1 MTTPPSEPYWSP
13 TPPIGDQPY
22 TDVDADGPA
31 PQPAEKHRRWPW
43 VLGIVLALVVGAYLG
58 ASDEDATALAA
69 AERQLADLQL
79 SLDGTQDQLAKVAAE
94 RDAALEDLESVSAD
108 RDTAR
113 ADLTAAEADR
123 DEAIGRAEDAEAAL
137 AANEGARAAA
147 EAAQERAEEDDA
159 EPAEQ
164 FDDGTWV
171 VGADIAA
178 GVYRNES
185 GAGCYWER
193 LSGLSGEFG
202 DIIAN
207 GLPDGPTVVE
217 VVGSDT
223 AFSSQRCGTWTRQ

>member
-1 MTTPPSEPYWSP
+1 MAMPPQGPYLSP

-22 TDVDADGPA
+22 THIGTDGPA
-31 PQPAEKHRRWPW
+31 PKPAHKHRRWPW
-43 VLGIVLALVVGAYLG
+43 ALGIVLALVVGTYLG

-69 AERQLADLQL
+69 AECQLADLHL

-94 RDAALEDLESVSAD
+94 RDGALEDLEIVSAD

-113 ADLTAAEADR
+113 ADLAAAESDR
-123 DEAIGRAEDAEAAL
+123 DDAIGRAEDAEAAL

-147 EAAQERAEEDDA
+147 EAAQDEAEDGA
-159 EPAEQ
+159 QPAEQ

-171 VGADIAA
+171 VGEDIAA
-178 GVYRNES
+178 GVYRNEGGGS
-185 GAGCYWER
+185 CYWER

-217 VVGSDT
+217 IAGADT